1 MRMDSLLGFGLIWTI
16 YGWCGLVLEWQIIP
30 EECKGKTWT
39 KEYARFRGL
48 SWLLMGIPWLIL
60 YGIFS
65 VVEVS
70 FPVRA
75 FLMIGC
81 AAPSL
86 LYSVKKEKKFKKLLE
101 EEKESP

>member
-1 MRMDSLLGFGLIWTI
+1 MESLLGFGLVWTI
-16 YGWCGLVLEWQIIP
+16 YGWFGFMFGWQIIP
-30 EECKGKTWT
+30 EECKGKPWT
-39 KEYARFRGL
+39 SEYARFRGL
-48 SWLLMGIPWLIL
+48 SWLLMGIPWLVL

-75 FLMIGC
+75 FLMVVC